1 MKNYLRIIFS
11 SLLLIWATPS
21 QAEFN
26 VGLGVIAGIV
36 SSDGTETEGTATDTS
51 NRSKSFDEAFAGADI
66 FAEFVS
72 DGGYALGV
80 SYVPIN
86 QDVGDGKRTDTGIND
101 DDTGTRS
108 ASAELVDMYS
118 IYANVPF
125 GSEGWYGLLSYTEV
139 TVETKETLN
148 VSTYGN
154 AEIDGYSV
162 GLGKKSG
169 PLKYELYYTDFDD
182 INLTATT
189 DADSSNSI
197 AADIDS
203 VTFRIS
209 YGF

>member
-36 SSDGTETEGTATDTS
+36 SSDGTETEGTAADTS
-51 NRSKSFDEAFAGADI
+51 TRSKSFDEAFAGADI

-162 GLGKKSG
+162 GLGKKKRSV
-169 PLKYELYYTDFDD
+169 KIRVVLY
-182 INLTATT
+182 
-189 DADSSNSI
+189 
-197 AADIDS
+197 
-203 VTFRIS
+203 
-209 YGF
+209 